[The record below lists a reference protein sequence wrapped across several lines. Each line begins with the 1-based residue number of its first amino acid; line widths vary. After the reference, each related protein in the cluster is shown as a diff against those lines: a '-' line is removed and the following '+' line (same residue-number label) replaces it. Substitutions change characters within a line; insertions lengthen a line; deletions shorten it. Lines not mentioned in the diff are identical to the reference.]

1 MEFSRVAE
9 VTFDNP
15 LIETSNDAVSWGLEI
30 HMTEEDRERDR
41 ETVSKFICSIYV
53 STLAWLGVN
62 QHLIKDLV
70 CSYFKKYKRV
80 GLREYGIMWIVRSR
94 SIGLAD

>member
-15 LIETSNDAVSWGLEI
+15 LIETSNDAVSQGLEI

-41 ETVSKFICSIYV
+41 ETVSKFIYFIYV
-53 STLAWLGVN
+53 STLA
-62 QHLIKDLV
+62 
-70 CSYFKKYKRV
+70 
-80 GLREYGIMWIVRSR
+80 
-94 SIGLAD
+94 